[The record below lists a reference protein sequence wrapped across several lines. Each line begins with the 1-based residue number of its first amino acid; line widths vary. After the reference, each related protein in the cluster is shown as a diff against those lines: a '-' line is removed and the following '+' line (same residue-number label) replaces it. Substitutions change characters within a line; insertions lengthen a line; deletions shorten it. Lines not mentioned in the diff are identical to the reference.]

1 MIAGMPERVDELVSK
16 ASQGDAG
23 AVESLL
29 ARYLPDLV
37 VYIERHA
44 ARSVRERESKQDLAQ
59 SVCREVL
66 EKLRDGR
73 LAFRGEPEFRQWL
86 YRAAVLK
93 LADRA
98 RFWKAERRDAGR
110 EQPIAA
116 ASGSGFHPADPQTP
130 SQHALAHEELARFE
144 EAVASLPERSREV
157 LALRLVE
164 GLSHREM
171 AERLATSEANSRM
184 LLSRALAQLAQ
195 RGVRA

>member
-1 MIAGMPERVDELVSK
+1 MREAVDELVSK
-16 ASQGDAG
+16 ASRGDAA

-37 VYIERHA
+37 VYVDRHA
-44 ARSVRERESKQDLAQ
+44 ARLVRERELKQDLAQ

-98 RFWKAERRDAGR
+98 RFWGAERRDAGR
-110 EQPIAA
+110 EQPLPS
-116 ASGSGFHPADPQTP
+116 ASGAGAPGPATTP
-130 SQHALAHEELARFE
+130 SQIAIHHEELARFE
-144 EAVASLPERSREV
+144 AAVASLPERSREV

-171 AERLATSEANSRM
+171 AERLGTSEANSRM

-195 RGVRA
+195 RGVHP